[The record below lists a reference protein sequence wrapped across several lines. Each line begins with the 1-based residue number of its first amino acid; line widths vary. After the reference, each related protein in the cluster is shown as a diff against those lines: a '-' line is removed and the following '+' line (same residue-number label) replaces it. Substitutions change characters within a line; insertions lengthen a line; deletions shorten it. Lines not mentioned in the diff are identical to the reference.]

1 MNTQL
6 NEEILNSKSLR
17 RYVKLQRLTQFIP
30 AFRWAAGITFIL
42 GLIDIIPDN
51 EMSTFLK
58 FLFITIWIPGI
69 AFAFI
74 GAIVH
79 FITGKELR
87 RLSMKYEINETDL
100 KKLAD
105 DLLSNLK

>member
-1 MNTQL
+1 MNIQL
-6 NEEILNSKSLR
+6 NEEILKSNSLR
-17 RYVKLQRLTQFIP
+17 RYIKLQRLTRYIP

-42 GLIDIIPDN
+42 GLIDFIPDN
-51 EMSTFLK
+51 EMSFLLK
-58 FLFITIWIPGI
+58 FLFIAIWIPGI

-74 GAIVH
+74 GAILH

-87 RLSMKYEINETDL
+87 RLSTKYKINETDL